1 MREAEFKQYV
11 YDHPEIYLDRDR
23 SGKGYLC
30 PICDS
35 GNGPK
40 GTGLSTRDRVHY
52 TCWAGCF
59 SNSDLFDI
67 IGLKFNLQ
75 SYPEKLKKAA
85 ELYGIQLERDRYP
98 GHMTPEEAFSDLGST
113 KKAPEKIHEAKS
125 RAAEDTAVSY
135 EEYFRQAHQRIGE
148 TDYHRGL
155 SQETLDRFNIG
166 YDPEW
171 VHPTTAADPSKKKY
185 PTSRLIIPTSPY
197 SYTARDTKENNAY
210 SKQKVG
216 KGHIFNVKVMWS
228 AGQPVYIVEGE
239 IDAMSIE
246 DVGGTAAA
254 LCSTN
259 NVDKLIALLREKRPV
274 QPLILCLDNDDAG
287 KKAYKKLSAALDELS
302 IFYREAPD
310 TLLGDCKDAN
320 ECLMKD
326 RAAFAERV
334 TQLTAEVAD
343 EYQKQREAERSLIR
357 KESAAF
363 AVAPM
368 RKAIASRVKNS
379 FISTG
384 FAGVDEALD
393 GGLYAGFYVV
403 GAISSLGKTTFCLQ
417 LADQIAKQGRDVLIF
432 SLEMARDELIAKSI
446 SRLTFTQ
453 SRQRKTDT
461 RNAKT
466 TRGIL
471 TGSAYNRYNQDELDL
486 IDSAFAEY
494 EREIAPHIYI
504 TEGIGD
510 IGVEQIRTK
519 VARHTE
525 IMGAAPVV
533 LIDYLQILAPADP
546 RATDKQNTDK
556 SVLELKRLS
565 RDYHIPV
572 IGVSSFNRDSYSAPV
587 GMAAFKESGAIEY
600 SADVL
605 MALQYYGMDYIDGEY
620 DKEKHRNVRIRELIQ
635 DYKDAAR
642 EGRAQQLQLKILK
655 NRNGNTGAAKLDF
668 YPMFNY
674 YLDRG
679 VDNAPYDPTAKT
691 FDEEAE
697 YDSYTQKE
705 DLTERGTVEFAFLR
719 AEPNIAGAITLGA
732 MADFLGISSKDMKK
746 RIELVGGFCISE
758 AEVVTR
764 TEDSRSSD
772 PDTTQIWT
780 QVKDVQ
786 DIPDLSWMN

>member
-30 PICDS
+30 PLCPS
-35 GNGPK
+35 GSGPK
-40 GTGLSTRDRVHY
+40 GTGITTKDHVHY

-59 SNSDLFDI
+59 TNSDLFDI
-67 IGLKFNLQ
+67 IGLQYNIQ
-75 SYPEKLKKAA
+75 SYPEKLKKAS
-85 ELYGIQLERDRYP
+85 ELYGIRLERDKYT
-98 GHMTPEEAFSDLGST
+98 GHQTPEEAFSDLCSA
-113 KKAPEKIHEAKS
+113 KKAPEKNQGKNS
-125 RAAEDTAVSY
+125 REGKTSAAEDTAVSY

-166 YDPEW
+166 YDPAWE
-171 VHPTTAADPSKKKY
+171 HPKTNMPKS
-185 PTSRLIIPTSPY
+185 PRLIIPTSPSTY
-197 SYTARDTKENNAY
+197 LARATKKFGNKE
-210 SKQKVG
+210 KMKVG
-216 KGHIFNVKVMWS
+216 GAPIFNARALWS

-246 DVGGTAAA
+246 DVGGTAVA
-254 LCSTN
+254 LSSLSGKN
-259 NVDKLIALLREKRPV
+259 KLLTLLREKSPV
-274 QPLILCLDNDDAG
+274 QPLILGLDNDDAG
-287 KKAYKKLSAALDELS
+287 KKASKELSAALDEMS

-471 TGSAYNRYNQDELDL
+471 TGSAYNKYNQDELDL

-620 DKEKHRNVRIRELIQ
+620 EKEKHRNVRIRELIQ

-697 YDSYTQKE
+697 YDSYTQNE
-705 DLTERGTVEFAFLR
+705 DLTERGTVELAFLQ

-746 RIELVGGFCISE
+746 RIELVGGFYISD

-780 QVKDVQ
+780 QVKDDQ
-786 DIPDLSWMN
+786 DLPDLSWMN

>member
-1 MREAEFKQYV
+1 MREEEFKQYV

-23 SGKGYLC
+23 SGKGFIC
-30 PICDS
+30 PKCGS
-35 GNGPK
+35 GSGPK
-40 GTGLSTRDRVHY
+40 GTGITTKDHVHY

-59 SNSDLFDI
+59 TNSDLFDI
-67 IGLKFNLQ
+67 IGLQYNIQ
-75 SYPEKLKKAA
+75 SYPEKLKKAS
-85 ELYGIQLERDRYP
+85 ELYGIRLERDRYP
-98 GHMTPEEAFSDLGST
+98 GRMTPEEAFSDLGYT
-113 KKAPEKIHEAKS
+113 KKAPEKIPAEKS

-166 YDPEW
+166 YDPAW
-171 VHPTTAADPSKKKY
+171 AHPKINMPKSPY
-185 PTSRLIIPTSPY
+185 LIIPTSPSTY
-197 SYTARDTKENNAY
+197 LARATKKLG
-210 SKQKVG
+210 SKEKLKVG
-216 KGHIFNVKVMWS
+216 GAPIFNAHALWS
-228 AGQPVYIVEGE
+228 ASQPVYIIEGE

-246 DVGGTAAA
+246 DVGGTAVA
-254 LCSTN
+254 LSSTSGKN
-259 NVDKLIALLREKRPV
+259 KLLALLREKRPV
-274 QPLILCLDNDDAG
+274 QPLILGLDNDDAG
-287 KKAYKKLSAALDELS
+287 KKASKELSAALDEMS

-453 SRQRKTDT
+453 SRQRKTDP

-471 TGSAYNRYNQDELDL
+471 TGSAYNKYNQDELDL

-620 DKEKHRNVRIRELIQ
+620 EKEKHRNVRIRELIQ

-697 YDSYTQKE
+697 YDSYTQTD
-705 DLTERGTVEFAFLR
+705 DLTERGTVESAFLQ
-719 AEPNIAGAITLGA
+719 AEPNIAGVITIGA

-746 RIELVGGFCISE
+746 RIELVGGFYISD

-780 QVKDVQ
+780 QVKDDQ